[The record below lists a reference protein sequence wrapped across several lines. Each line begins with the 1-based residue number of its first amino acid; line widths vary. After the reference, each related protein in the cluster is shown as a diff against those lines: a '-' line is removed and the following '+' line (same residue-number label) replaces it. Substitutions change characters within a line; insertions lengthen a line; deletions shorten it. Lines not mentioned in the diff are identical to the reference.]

1 MTTIS
6 WVLTPLAEPDSTLRE
21 GGSPDLDHAW
31 LVALRSAR
39 EVLVAGHAEDV
50 AILFDGEMVAGY
62 APPRTLLRPADHA
75 ALTADLVEMH
85 QRATADFV
93 AAALS

>member
-6 WVLTPLAEPDSTLRE
+6 WTLTSLADPETILRE
-21 GGSPDLDHAW
+21 GRSPDRDHAW
-31 LVALRSAR
+31 LIALRGTR
-39 EVLVAGHAEDV
+39 DLLVDDHVADV

-62 APPRTLLRPADHA
+62 APPQTPLRAADHA
-75 ALTADLVEMH
+75 AVIADLVEMH

-93 AAALS
+93 AAALA

>member
-6 WVLTPLAEPDSTLRE
+6 WTLTPLVDPETILRE
-21 GGSPDLDHAW
+21 GRSSDRDHAW
-31 LVALRSAR
+31 LMALRGIR
-39 EVLVAGHAEDV
+39 DLLVDDQVADV

-62 APPRTLLRPADHA
+62 APPQSQLRAADRA
-75 ALTADLVEMH
+75 AVIADLVEMH

-93 AAALS
+93 SATLA

>member
-6 WVLTPLAEPDSTLRE
+6 WALTPLAEPGVMLRE
-21 GGSPDLDHAW
+21 GRSPDHDQAW
-31 LVALRSAR
+31 LMALRGTR
-39 EVLVAGHAEDV
+39 DVLVGCHATDV
-50 AILFDGEMVAGY
+50 AIVFDGEMVAGY
-62 APPRTLLRPADHA
+62 APPRPPKHAADHV
-75 ALTADLVEMH
+75 ALIADLVDMH